1 MLYDKRRKTK
11 KQLERELIDLQ
22 AEAAWERDHAD
33 EYTKSEQSDGEYEEV
48 QGECSDDD

>member
-33 EYTKSEQSDGEYEEV
+33 DDVPTEETDGQYEEV

>member
-33 EYTKSEQSDGEYEEV
+33 EDAPAEESDGEYEEV